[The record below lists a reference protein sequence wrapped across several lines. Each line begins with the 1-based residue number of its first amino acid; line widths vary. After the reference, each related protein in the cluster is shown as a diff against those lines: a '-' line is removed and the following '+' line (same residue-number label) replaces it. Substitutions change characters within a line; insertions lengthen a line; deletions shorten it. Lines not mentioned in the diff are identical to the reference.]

1 MVLVIGDEVKH
12 LETAVAV
19 KAVVATVVV
28 AEVVHEVKD

>member
-19 KAVVATVVV
+19 KAVVATVV